1 MVTDA
6 CVCKGMVFSISLGL
20 ADLINKEGK
29 KDEQKKYALFV
40 GDTIQINE
48 VGYALYLLNNSWAGS
63 ACCE

>member
-1 MVTDA
+1 M
-6 CVCKGMVFSISLGL
+6 CVCEGMVFSISLGL

-48 VGYALYLLNNSWAGS
+48 VGYALYLLNISWARK
-63 ACCE
+63 CPL